1 MYPLHL
7 AAINGQLKVMKLLFA
22 SQADVTIKDWENMN
36 CLDHAIKQGHEYVGR
51 GGGGGVNCLDHAIKQ
66 GNEYVQSRGGGVN
79 CLDHAIKQGN
89 EYVQSRG
96 GGG

>member
-1 MYPLHL
+1 MKLIYEVFTCIPQCTPLHL

-51 GGGGGVNCLDHAIKQ
+51 GRSGGGG
-66 GNEYVQSRGGGVN
+66 
-79 CLDHAIKQGN
+79 
-89 EYVQSRG
+89 
-96 GGG
+96 